1 VLTDIVMPRMNG
13 SELAAKIG
21 QHYPHIP
28 MLFMS
33 GYSGDDIL
41 QRGLA
46 LAGAPFIAKPFTP
59 ESLAAAVHNRLEQG
73 RELLGDRAASP

>member
-1 VLTDIVMPRMNG
+1 MPRMNG

-41 QRGLA
+41 QRGL
-46 LAGAPFIAKPFTP
+46 
-59 ESLAAAVHNRLEQG
+59 SLAAAVHNRLEQA